1 MPLEMMASIIKY
13 KKTHQFVRRKTT
25 KNQIEPDEDGFPEL
39 RPKIDFHKFL
49 R

>member
-1 MPLEMMASIIKY
+1 MY
-13 KKTHQFVRRKTT
+13 HQKHQLVRRKATRN
-25 KNQIEPDEDGFPEL
+25 KIGPDEDGFPEL

>member
-1 MPLEMMASIIKY
+1 MYHQK
-13 KKTHQFVRRKTT
+13 HQFVRRKTT
-25 KNQIEPDEDGFPEL
+25 KNQIEPDEDGLPEL

>member
-1 MPLEMMASIIKY
+1 MY
-13 KKTHQFVRRKTT
+13 HQKHQLVRRKTT

-49 R
+49 K